1 MNNLAKRFLPY
12 GDHEYANRE
21 DNAANCAD
29 EADKYAIEFLEWS
42 NSHSDDDF
50 RYGKFKNKT
59 TEELLLIFKTEKG
72 L

>member
-1 MNNLAKRFLPY
+1 MKLFEIFLPLC
-12 GDHEYANRE
+12 GNKDVAIA
-21 DNAANCAD
+21 DNAHECVEQAD
-29 EADKYAIEFLEWS
+29 RHAVRFAEWC

-59 TEELLLIFKTEKG
+59 TEELLLIFKKEKG

>member
-1 MNNLAKRFLPY
+1 MKLFEIFLPLCDSKD
-12 GDHEYANRE
+12 GAVA
-21 DNAANCAD
+21 DNAFECVEQAD
-29 EADKYAIEFLEWS
+29 RYAIRFAEWC

-59 TEELLLIFKTEKG
+59 TEELLLIFKKEKA